1 MDANVWMEFL
11 KQNWLIILIALIVLF
26 AVLNLVKTLVKWLIA
41 AVIVAALLI
50 YSGISIEQIS
60 EVVTNVRN
68 EAVDT
73 VRTEA
78 LNMMVK
84 EAKDAQYKA
93 NDDGTY
99 TVSSSNIEVTGQAG
113 SDKVKVSFRGVSLG
127 EWSVTEA
134 VADYVQSAKNR
145 SAAQ

>member
-1 MDANVWMEFL
+1 MDVNVWMEFL
-11 KQNWLIILIALIVLF
+11 KQNWLVILIVLIVLF

-50 YSGISIEQIS
+50 YSGISIDQIS
-60 EVVTNVRN
+60 TVVTNVRN
-68 EAVDT
+68 
-73 VRTEA
+73 EA

-84 EAKDAQYKA
+84 EAKDAKYES

-99 TVSSSNIEVTGQAG
+99 TVSSSNIKVAGQSG

-145 SAAQ
+145 SSAQ